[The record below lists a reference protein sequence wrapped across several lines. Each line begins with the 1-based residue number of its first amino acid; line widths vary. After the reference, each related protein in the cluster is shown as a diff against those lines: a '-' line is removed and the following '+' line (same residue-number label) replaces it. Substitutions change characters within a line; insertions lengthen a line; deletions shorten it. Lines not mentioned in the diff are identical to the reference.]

1 MHRYRRRF
9 LDHLS
14 VDTGRR
20 RLTIHLAEADR
31 IEAVGNGVRL
41 YLTDRT
47 FVHESSL
54 PLLLKELD
62 PTKFIQ
68 VSPSTIVNLDRVEE
82 FTVLP
87 SGECTL
93 TLRDGTTVGA
103 GAIVRDQIA
112 LAYTSRRY
120 HCSKRSWIQQSLS
133 KCHRL
138 P

>member
-1 MHRYRRRF
+1 M
-9 LDHLS
+9 
-14 VDTGRR
+14 
-20 RLTIHLAEADR
+20 TIHLAEADR

-54 PLLLKELD
+54 PLLLRELD

-103 GAIVRDQIA
+103 GAIVRDQIEA
-112 LAYTSRRY
+112 IANANVT
-120 HCSKRSWIQQSLS
+120 Q
-133 KCHRL
+133 
-138 P
+138 